1 MTSAFP
7 THDALAIAAA
17 GTRQILPDAEGVFD
31 AISRIGY
38 EFEHA
43 VADLIDNA
51 IDASAPNVLVR
62 FIHDGHSV
70 QSVSVIDDGEG
81 MNGPELDM
89 AMAFGARTGK
99 GDDRLGK
106 YGMGL
111 KSASFS
117 QCDVLTVITASN
129 GKVQGRRW
137 IAEKAKSNWMCE
149 VLRSDAAA
157 HYLRAH
163 ADRVAIADHGT
174 LVEWNRLDAL
184 SHSMQR
190 PERMI
195 ETRFQQLSNHLGL
208 VFHRFLETRRLRIRM
223 DALDVG
229 SGSRGFAQAVEPLN
243 PFPKISGLTGYP
255 RDFSLSAPG
264 GSALSFR
271 AYIWRRNASDA
282 GFKLGGG
289 RLAKRQGI
297 YVYRNDRMI
306 QAGGWNGLRNDAEV
320 HSSLARIEF
329 NLPASLDA
337 VFKPTVQKS
346 AVSMPEELLEA
357 LRKARSGTKRFADY
371 LADAEQAYRDQKP
384 EKVTRHG
391 LVPTA
396 GITRDLALR
405 FGGILGEAQDDE
417 DEVRFVWSHVLDSG
431 ELVSVDA
438 GTNTIY
444 LNSEFRDAVLYGTRA
459 SSGDAPLVKTLLM
472 LLFKDDLARR
482 NRMASFEARL
492 AVINQLLVEAARA
505 QR

>member
-1 MTSAFP
+1 MTRAS
-7 THDALAIAAA
+7 TSHDALAIAAA
-17 GTRQILPDAEGVFD
+17 GTRQILPDSEGVFD

-43 VADLIDNA
+43 VADLIDNSV
-51 IDASAPNVLVR
+51 DAKAANVLVR
-62 FIHDGHSV
+62 FIHDGRSV
-70 QSVSVIDDGEG
+70 QSVSVIDDGNG
-81 MNGPELDM
+81 MTGPELDT

-99 GDDRLGK
+99 GDDSLGK

-117 QCDVLTVITASN
+117 QCEVLTVITSSN
-129 GKVQGRRW
+129 GIVQGRRW
-137 IAEKAKSNWMCE
+137 TAEKARCDWLCE
-149 VLRSDAAA
+149 ILRSSAAA
-157 HYLRAH
+157 SYLRGH
-163 ADRVAIADHGT
+163 ADRVAAADHGT

-208 VFHRFLETRRLRIRM
+208 VFHRFLEDRRLRIRM
-223 DALDVG
+223 DAFDIA
-229 SGSRGFAQAVEPLN
+229 SGLRGFAQDIEPLN
-243 PFPKISGLTGYP
+243 PFPKITGLAGYP
-255 RDFSLSAPG
+255 REFSFSVPG
-264 GSALSFR
+264 GPAVSFR
-271 AYIWRRNASDA
+271 AYIWRRNAGDA

-297 YVYRNDRMI
+297 YVYRNDRLI

-346 AVSMPEELLEA
+346 AVSMPEEILEA
-357 LRKARSGTKRFADY
+357 LREARSGTKRFADY

-384 EKVTRHG
+384 EKMTRHG
-391 LVPTA
+391 LVPTT
-396 GITRDLALR
+396 GITKELALR
-405 FGGILGEAQDDE
+405 FERILGEAQDDE
-417 DEVRFVWSHVLDSG
+417 DEVRFVWSRLGSS
-431 ELVSVDA
+431 ELVDVEAS
-438 GTNTIY
+438 TNTIY
-444 LNSEFRDAVLYGTRA
+444 LNSDFREAVLQGTRA

-472 LLFKDDLARR
+472 LLFQEDLARR
-482 NRMASFEARL
+482 NRMASFAARL
-492 AVINQLLVEAARA
+492 AVINELLIEAVRA